1 MKITYLGDNIADLR
15 KQSGISQE
23 EFADKLKVSRQAVSK
38 WERNEAYPDTE
49 NLIAISNF
57 FNVKIDE
64 LINKDLTSNGIDQ
77 KIDCE
82 EVAGEQANCETQSEE
97 QEQEQE
103 QEQILPSKQI
113 NDFKKKSKGTRF
125 GFWMSLPYPII
136 ITIIYMIWGFLAP
149 NGFMV
154 GWTLYLT
161 VPVYYTIF
169 PAISGRSTYV
179 FCYPALVTFIFLL
192 FGMLYCIWHPLW
204 VIYLTVPLYYCL
216 APWLDKLLFKKHK

>member
-57 FNVKIDE
+57 FNVKIDD

-97 QEQEQE
+97 GANSSQQAN
-103 QEQILPSKQI
+103 K
-113 NDFKKKSKGTRF
+113 RF
-125 GFWMSLPYPII
+125 
-136 ITIIYMIWGFLAP
+136 
-149 NGFMV
+149 
-154 GWTLYLT
+154 
-161 VPVYYTIF
+161 
-169 PAISGRSTYV
+169 
-179 FCYPALVTFIFLL
+179 
-192 FGMLYCIWHPLW
+192 
-204 VIYLTVPLYYCL
+204 
-216 APWLDKLLFKKHK
+216 